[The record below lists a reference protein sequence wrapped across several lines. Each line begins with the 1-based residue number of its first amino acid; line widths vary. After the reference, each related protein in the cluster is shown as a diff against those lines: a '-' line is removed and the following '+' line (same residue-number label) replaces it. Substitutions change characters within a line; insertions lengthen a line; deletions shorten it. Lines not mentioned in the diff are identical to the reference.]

1 MARKKTQQAEDINNE
16 EQVVVEQQ
24 EKDPWD
30 GYYPGD
36 TPEGFDD
43 GGCCPDMDI
52 QQIDNN
58 KEEKMSVENKET
70 QDTDVVEI
78 PDIDREVN
86 KEQRSAQ
93 VNMNDITRAAFV
105 QLRNSAAY
113 PDKELDDFTIR
124 EFKKANAH
132 LKNVIRSQM
141 AGDKFELTGTY
152 TSLLCLLALS
162 YINEVDMN
170 EYFKVNV

>member
-1 MARKKTQQAEDINNE
+1 MVRMARKKTQQTEDINNE

-30 GYYPGD
+30 GYNSD
-36 TPEGFDD
+36 EL
-43 GGCCPDMDI
+43 GCCPDMDI

-58 KEEKMSVENKET
+58 NENMSTEVLSENKET
-70 QDTDVVEI
+70 PDTGVVEI
-78 PDIDREVN
+78 PDVDREVSR
-86 KEQRSAQ
+86 EQRSAQ
-93 VNMNDITRAAFV
+93 VNMNDITRAAFI
-105 QLRNSAAY
+105 QLRNSGAY

>member
-1 MARKKTQQAEDINNE
+1 MVRKKTQQTEDINNE

-30 GYYPGD
+30 GYNS
-36 TPEGFDD
+36 ENFDD

-58 KEEKMSVENKET
+58 KENMSTEVLSENKET
-70 QDTDVVEI
+70 PDTDIVEV
-78 PDIDREVN
+78 PDVDREVS

-141 AGDKFELTGTY
+141 TGDKFELTATY

>member
-1 MARKKTQQAEDINNE
+1 MVRMARKKTQQTEDINNE

-30 GYYPGD
+30 GYNPD
-36 TPEGFDD
+36 EL
-43 GGCCPDMDI
+43 GCCPDMDI

-58 KEEKMSVENKET
+58 NENMSTEVLSENKET
-70 QDTDVVEI
+70 PDTGVGEISDV
-78 PDIDREVN
+78 DREVSR
-86 KEQRSAQ
+86 EQRSAQ
-93 VNMNDITRAAFV
+93 VNMNDITRAAFI